1 MVEDAENDATLSSN
15 SVLRHCVSPAA
26 SPLTPPPTRAT
37 MSPAISTSPILMT
50 FYEELE
56 WRGLINQI
64 SSPDLIEKLN
74 KGGLTFYIGT
84 DPTADSLHLGHY
96 SSFLITRRLRAA
108 GHTPLLLVGLAT
120 GLIGDPRG
128 TVERELKQKEEVFRN
143 YEALK
148 AQVERL
154 FGFEVVNNYDWVK
167 DINVIDFFRNYGKFI
182 NVGYMLSKDHV
193 RRQMESGISYA
204 EFSYMLIQALDFKHL
219 HETRGVDLQVAGSD
233 QWGNIT
239 TGIELIRKTTGDEVY
254 ALTMPL
260 VTDSQGNKFGKS
272 EGNALWLD
280 KSRTSPYELYQF
292 LINTEDSVVISYLKR
307 LTFLSPE
314 RITEIEAEHA
324 AQPELRLAQK
334 ELARE
339 IISDLH
345 GAEEYE
351 RALEISQKLFAGDFR
366 SLSLRDIRAGMKNV
380 PQVSVKAGAT
390 LLDALVDSRICV
402 SKREAREFIGNG
414 AISLNGEVVRDAA
427 WVLSA
432 DSALEGSVLV
442 IRRGKKKFFMAE
454 LA

>member
-1 MVEDAENDATLSSN
+1 
-15 SVLRHCVSPAA
+15 
-26 SPLTPPPTRAT
+26 
-37 MSPAISTSPILMT
+37 MT
-50 FYEELE
+50 FYEELQ
-56 WRGLINQI
+56 WRGLVNQI

-96 SSFLITRRLRAA
+96 SSFLITRRLRNA
-108 GHTPLLLVGLAT
+108 GHTPILLVGLAT

-128 TVERELKQKEEVFRN
+128 TVERELKQKEEIFRN
-143 YEALK
+143 YESLR
-148 AQVERL
+148 AQVESL

-167 DINVIDFFRNYGKFI
+167 DINVIDFFRNYGKYI
-182 NVGYMLSKDHV
+182 NVGYMLTKDHV

-260 VTDSQGNKFGKS
+260 VTDAQGNKFGKS

-280 KSRTSPYELYQF
+280 KSRTSPYELFQF
-292 LINTEDSVVISYLKR
+292 LINSEDSVVISYLKR

-314 RITEIEAEHA
+314 RIMEIEAAHLEH
-324 AQPELRLAQK
+324 PEQRLAQK

-351 RALEISQKLFAGDFR
+351 KALEISQKLFAGDFR

-380 PQVSVKAGAT
+380 PHVQLRAGTT
-390 LLDALVDSRICV
+390 LVDALVEAKICA

-414 AISLNGEVVRDAA
+414 AISLNGEVVKDAA
-427 WVLSA
+427 FELTPA
-432 DSALEGSVLV
+432 CALEGVAV
-442 IRRGKKKFFMAE
+442 IIRRGKKKFYMGEFA
-454 LA
+454 A

>member
-1 MVEDAENDATLSSN
+1 
-15 SVLRHCVSPAA
+15 
-26 SPLTPPPTRAT
+26 
-37 MSPAISTSPILMT
+37 MT
-50 FYEELE
+50 FYEELQ
-56 WRGLINQI
+56 WRGLVNQI
-64 SSPDLIEKLN
+64 SSPDLIDKLN

-96 SSFLITRRLRAA
+96 SSFLITRRLRNA

-128 TVERELKQKEEVFRN
+128 TVERELKQKEEIFRN
-143 YEALK
+143 YESLR
-148 AQVERL
+148 AQVENL

-167 DINVIDFFRNYGKFI
+167 DINVIDFFRNYGKYI
-182 NVGYMLSKDHV
+182 NVGYMLTKDHV

-260 VTDSQGNKFGKS
+260 VTDAQGNKFGKS

-280 KSRTSPYELYQF
+280 KSRTSPYELFQF
-292 LINTEDSVVISYLKR
+292 LINSDDSVVISYLKR

-314 RITEIEAEHA
+314 RIMEIEAAHLEH
-324 AQPELRLAQK
+324 PEQRLAQK

-339 IISDLH
+339 IITDLH

-351 RALEISQKLFAGDFR
+351 KALEISQKLFAGDFR

-380 PQVSVKAGAT
+380 PQVQLRAGAT
-390 LLDALVDSRICV
+390 LVDALVEAKICS

-414 AISLNGEVVRDAA
+414 AISLNGEVVKDAA
-427 WVLSA
+427 FELTPA
-432 DSALEGSVLV
+432 CALEGAAVI
-442 IRRGKKKFFMAE
+442 IRRGKKKFYMGEFA
-454 LA
+454 A

>member
-1 MVEDAENDATLSSN
+1 
-15 SVLRHCVSPAA
+15 
-26 SPLTPPPTRAT
+26 
-37 MSPAISTSPILMT
+37 MT

-56 WRGLINQI
+56 WRGLVNQI

-96 SSFLITRRLRAA
+96 SSFLITRRMKEH
-108 GHTPLLLVGLAT
+108 GHHPILLVGLAT

-143 YEALK
+143 YDALR
-148 AQVERL
+148 AQVEKV
-154 FGFEVVNNYDWVK
+154 FGFEVVNNYDW
-167 DINVIDFFRNYGKFI
+167 INGMNVIDFVRDYGKYI
-182 NVGYMLSKDHV
+182 NVGYMLTKDHV

-204 EFSYMLIQALDFKHL
+204 EFSYMLIQAIDFKHL

-260 VTDSQGNKFGKS
+260 VTDAQGNKFGKS

-280 KSRTSPYELYQF
+280 KTKTSSYELYQF
-292 LINTEDSVVISYLKR
+292 LLNSDDACVITYLKR

-314 RITEIEAEHA
+314 EIMEIEARHNEH
-324 AQPELRLAQK
+324 PEQRIAQK
-334 ELARE
+334 ALARE
-339 IISDLH
+339 IITDLH
-345 GAEEYE
+345 GAEEFDHAVE
-351 RALEISQKLFAGDFR
+351 VSEKLFAGDFK
-366 SLSLRDIRAGMKNV
+366 SLSARDIKSGMKNV
-380 PQVSVKAGAT
+380 PQVTLTAGPLA
-390 LLDALVDSRICV
+390 DALVAAKVCS

-414 AISLNGEVVRDAA
+414 AISINGEIVKDAT
-427 WVLSA
+427 WQLTPE
-432 DSALEGSVLV
+432 SALEGGIVI
-442 IRRGKKKFFMAE
+442 IRRGKKKFYMGEFA
-454 LA
+454 

>member
-1 MVEDAENDATLSSN
+1 
-15 SVLRHCVSPAA
+15 
-26 SPLTPPPTRAT
+26 
-37 MSPAISTSPILMT
+37 MT

-96 SSFLITRRLRAA
+96 SSFLITRRLRNA
-108 GHTPLLLVGLAT
+108 GHTPILLVGLAT

-148 AQVERL
+148 AQVEKI
-154 FGFEVVNNYDWVK
+154 FGFEVVNNYDW
-167 DINVIDFFRNYGKFI
+167 INGMNVIDFFRDYGKYI
-182 NVGYMLSKDHV
+182 NVGYMLTKDHV

-204 EFSYMLIQALDFKHL
+204 EFSYMLIQAIDFKHL

-280 KSRTSPYELYQF
+280 KNKTSPYRLYQF
-292 LINTEDSVVISYLKR
+292 LINAEDSQVITYLKR
-307 LTFLSPE
+307 LTFLTPE
-314 RITEIEAEHA
+314 QITAIEAEHLA
-324 AQPELRLAQK
+324 HPELRTAQK
-334 ELARE
+334 ALAKE
-339 IISDLH
+339 IITDLH
-345 GAEEYE
+345 GAEEFE
-351 RALEISQKLFAGDFR
+351 KAVDISAKLFAGDY
-366 SLSLRDIRAGMKNV
+366 SNLSLADLRAGMSNV
-380 PQVSVKAGAT
+380 PHVQLQAGA
-390 LLDALVDSRICV
+390 LLDVLVNGKVCA

-414 AISLNGEVVRDAA
+414 AISINGQVVKDPAYEVTPACAIGGQAV
-427 WVLSA
+427 
-432 DSALEGSVLV
+432 V
-442 IRRGKKKFFMAE
+442 IRRGKKKFYLGEF
-454 LA
+454 